1 MSTLK
6 VNTIQ
11 DTSGGATTLVS
22 AQNTAKAWALWNTYT
37 SHSLTNSFNVSS
49 ITDGG
54 TGRTTINFTTNM
66 PNANYIVAGSASG
79 PTGPGAR
86 VFHSPQ
92 YDTNTS
98 NAVDKCYVGTSVTNT
113 QFIDADFVHVVIFGD

>member
-11 DTSGGATTLVS
+11 DTSGGGTTLVS

-49 ITDGG
+49 IADGG
-54 TGRTTINFTTNM
+54 TGKTTVNFTTAM
-66 PNANYIVAGSASG
+66 PNANYVVAGSASG
-79 PTGPGAR
+79 PSGPGAR
-86 VFHSPQ
+86 VFSSPQ
-92 YDTNTS
+92 YETNTS
-98 NAVDKCYVGTSVTNT
+98 NATDKCYVGTTVTNT
-113 QFIDADFVHVVIFGD
+113 QFIDADFVNLVIFGD